1 MAEAVLLP
9 KTKYGDGASHKR
21 RYEGSSLAVRD
32 GWLFWTP
39 PGGGQVGRWQLQVG
53 SAQGQ
58 VAGLTHVQADM
69 MLGAKGGSI
78 VLDRYV
84 LLDSAG
90 LLLASFPAERD
101 GSAFSGP
108 NPWFQA
114 DQVASFAAAVG
125 LTFEEVQLARPQELA
140 ARFPGLYTHTTFA
153 LWFSYINPLV
163 FALGALALVG
173 VAVFNV
179 VEPKPSDPFVGTL
192 VMGTL
197 LLMVGLFM
205 GGLAVLLFPPV
216 FGRVLGREKRR
227 HPERFNR
234 H

>member
-1 MAEAVLLP
+1 MTEAVLLP

-53 SAQGQ
+53 SVQGQ
-58 VAGLTHVQADM
+58 AARLTHVQADM
-69 MLGAKGGSI
+69 MVGAKGAGI

-101 GSAFSGP
+101 GSVFSGP

-114 DQVASFAAAVG
+114 DQVASFATAAD
-125 LTFEEVQLARPQELA
+125 LTFEEVQLVRPQELA
-140 ARFPGLYTHTTFA
+140 ARFPGLYKHTTTA
-153 LWFSYINPLV
+153 LWLSYVNPLV
-163 FALGALALVG
+163 FALGALAFVG

-179 VEPKPSDPFVGTL
+179 VKPKPSATFVGTF
-192 VMGTL
+192 VMCTL
-197 LLMVGLFM
+197 LLVVGLLM
-205 GGLAVLLFPPV
+205 GGLAVSLFPPV
-216 FGRVLGREKRR
+216 FGRVLAREKRR

>member
-1 MAEAVLLP
+1 MTEAVLLP

-58 VAGLTHVQADM
+58 AARLTHVQADM
-69 MLGAKGGSI
+69 MLGARGGGI

-84 LLDSAG
+84 VLDSAG

-101 GSAFSGP
+101 GSVFSGP

-114 DQVASFAAAVG
+114 DQVSSFTSAAG
-125 LTFEEVQLARPQELA
+125 LTFEEVQLVRPQELA
-140 ARFPGLYTHTTFA
+140 ARFPGLYKNTTYA
-153 LWFSYINPLV
+153 LWLSYINPLV
-163 FALGALALVG
+163 FALGALTLVG

-179 VEPKPSDPFVGTL
+179 VEPKPSATFVGTF
-192 VMGTL
+192 VICTL
-197 LLMVGLFM
+197 LLVVGLLM

-216 FGRVLGREKRR
+216 FGRVLAREKRR

>member
-1 MAEAVLLP
+1 MTEAVLCP

-21 RYEGSSLAVRD
+21 RYEGSSLAERD

-53 SAQGQ
+53 SAQRQ
-58 VAGLTHVQADM
+58 AARLTHVQADM
-69 MLGAKGGSI
+69 MVGARGAGI

-101 GSAFSGP
+101 GSIASGP

-114 DQVASFAAAVG
+114 DHVASFAAAAG
-125 LTFEEVQLARPQELA
+125 LTFEEVQIVRPQELA
-140 ARFPGLYTHTTFA
+140 ARFPGLYKHTTYA
-153 LWFSYINPLV
+153 LWFSYITPLV

-179 VEPKPSDPFVGTL
+179 VEPKPSATFIGTFVIC
-192 VMGTL
+192 TL
-197 LLMVGLFM
+197 LLAAGLLL

-216 FGRVLGREKRR
+216 FGRVLAREKRR